1 MTKTRDWKRKYR
13 VRKDIKWTEEISEWT
28 RALCPLREH
37 GYQNRQELLDDLNK
51 AFGTSFRMPAFCT
64 HCYESGIQLGLVKSE
79 SGIVRG
85 ERHWR
90 HRPVGS
96 LQIKKG
102 YVRIKVAEP
111 NHWMQYQRFVWEQ
124 AHPGESAAGMTV
136 IFMDGDNR
144 NFDPSNLERVTRA
157 ELGVMAALGHT
168 ADMTRE
174 EREAVLL
181 RARIAI
187 AGVKLVG
194 GYKKAVSIKQKAAY
208 ERVKDI
214 PEHKAARAEYA
225 KRHMAEI
232 YADPARHEEFLRK
245 QRAYRAEN
253 RERCNAWAREYH
265 RRKRKEGK

>member
-1 MTKTRDWKRKYR
+1 MTKTRDWKRKYK
-13 VRKDIKWTEEISEWT
+13 VRKDIKWTEEISEWI

-37 GYQNRQELLDDLNK
+37 GYRSRQELLDDLNK
-51 AFGTSFRMPAFCT
+51 AFGTSFRMPAFVT
-64 HCYESGIQLGLVKSE
+64 HCYESGIQLGLASSD
-79 SGIVRG
+79 SGIARG
-85 ERHWR
+85 EKHWR

-96 LQIKKG
+96 LQIKKE

-111 NHWMQYQRFVWEQ
+111 NHWMQYQRYVWEQ
-124 AHPGESAAGMTV
+124 AHPGESAEGMTV
-136 IFMDGDNR
+136 IFLDGNNR

-157 ELGVMAALGHT
+157 ELGVMAELGHT

-208 ERVKDI
+208 ERVKDS
-214 PEHKAARAEYA
+214 PEHKEKARAWHARWYA
-225 KRHMAEI
+225 AIK
-232 YADPARHEEFLRK
+232 ADPARYAEMLAR
-245 QRAYRAEN
+245 QRAYRAAH

>member
-1 MTKTRDWKRKYR
+1 MTKTRDWKRKYK
-13 VRKDIKWTEEISEWT
+13 VRKDIKWTEEISEWI

-51 AFGTSFRMPAFCT
+51 AFGTSFSVRALCT
-64 HCYESGIQLGLVKSE
+64 HCYESGIQLGLAKSE

-96 LQIKKG
+96 LQTKKG

-111 NHWMQYQRFVWEQ
+111 NEWMQYQRYVWEQ

-144 NFDPSNLERVTRA
+144 NFDPSNLERVTRG
-157 ELGVMAALGHT
+157 ELSVMAELGHT
-168 ADMTRE
+168 ADMTRG

-187 AGVKLVG
+187 AMTRLAGK
-194 GYKKAVSIKQKAAY
+194 KKAVSIKHKAAY
-208 ERVKDI
+208 ERVKDS
-214 PEHKAARAEYA
+214 PEHKEKARAAWERRYA
-225 KRHMAEI
+225 AIK
-232 YADPARHEEFLRK
+232 ADPARYAEMLAK
-245 QRAYRAEN
+245 QRAYRAAN